1 MVEPV
6 ADMVNLPTLDEHA
19 MVENIRLRF
28 EAGEVYTTCGR
39 IVVSVNP
46 FRWLPIYE
54 EERVVRYHKS
64 EDPFATEGPHV
75 YSITHAALDEI
86 AQQASRG
93 QAMRSQSILVSGE
106 SGAGKTEATKICMRY
121 LAVVDALCDASGAS
135 AHAAQALTE
144 QVLKTSPILEAFG
157 NAQTVRNDNSSRFGK
172 FMQLQYSGRARQLG
186 AHIYTY
192 LLERSRVINP
202 PEGEANYHVSASIR
216 PRRPPIPQA
225 FASRQLAS

>member
-86 AQQASRG
+86 AAYFVQLTTLCGNLRTHQL
-93 QAMRSQSILVSGE
+93 RSFAKSTTRKSG
-106 SGAGKTEATKICMRY
+106 GDIIAR
-121 LAVVDALCDASGAS
+121 L
-135 AHAAQALTE
+135 
-144 QVLKTSPILEAFG
+144 
-157 NAQTVRNDNSSRFGK
+157 
-172 FMQLQYSGRARQLG
+172 LQRA
-186 AHIYTY
+186 
-192 LLERSRVINP
+192 
-202 PEGEANYHVSASIR
+202 
-216 PRRPPIPQA
+216 
-225 FASRQLAS
+225 

>member
-93 QAMRSQSILVSGE
+93 QAMRSQSIAETPRRRSKWR
-106 SGAGKTEATKICMRY
+106 S
-121 LAVVDALCDASGAS
+121 AS
-135 AHAAQALTE
+135 ATM
-144 QVLKTSPILEAFG
+144 
-157 NAQTVRNDNSSRFGK
+157 R
-172 FMQLQYSGRARQLG
+172 
-186 AHIYTY
+186 
-192 LLERSRVINP
+192 
-202 PEGEANYHVSASIR
+202 
-216 PRRPPIPQA
+216 
-225 FASRQLAS
+225 